1 MLCFIPVDPPLYI
14 VMLWILHIPLAPVLC
29 VTLRSIAQH
38 GCRRYKNKSTTQ
50 LEHVPHK
57 NKSTTQLEHVPHK
70 NKSTTQ
76 LEHVPH
82 KGRGIK
88 PLEARK
94 GNMLETGMNLDC
106 IQVFIIHPYQLNTS
120 VLWVLRSGGL
130 MPLYLSSFQ
139 TCMFVDMRVCVCIT
153 YFSNAP

>member
-1 MLCFIPVDPPLYI
+1 M
-14 VMLWILHIPLAPVLC
+14 LC
-29 VTLRSIAQH
+29 VTLKYIAQH
-38 GCRRYKNKSTTQ
+38 GGMKYKNKSATQLEHVPHQNKSTTQ
-50 LEHVPHK
+50 LEHVPHQ
-57 NKSTTQLEHVPHK
+57 NKSTTQLEHVPHQ
-70 NKSTTQ
+70 NKRATQ

-106 IQVFIIHPYQLNTS
+106 IQVFIIHPHRLDTS
-120 VLWVLRSGGL
+120 VLWVSCSGGW
-130 MPLYLSSFQ
+130 MPLYLSSFE

-153 YFSNAP
+153 HFSDVP

>member
-1 MLCFIPVDPPLYI
+1 MLCIIPVDPPLYI

-70 NKSTTQ
+70 
-76 LEHVPH
+76 
-82 KGRGIK
+82 GRAIK